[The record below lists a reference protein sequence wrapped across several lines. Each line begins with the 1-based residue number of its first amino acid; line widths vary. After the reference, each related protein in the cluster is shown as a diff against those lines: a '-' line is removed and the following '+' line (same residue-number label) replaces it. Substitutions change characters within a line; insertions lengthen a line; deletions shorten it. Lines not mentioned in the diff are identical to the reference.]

1 MNRAKT
7 NRLFQF
13 VAGLLACHLVP
24 VYGAAVSAPPAL
36 VLSCYFAALVATF
49 SADWLIYEARP

>member
-49 SADWLIYEARP
+49 SAD